1 MEAFLG
7 RDFVLISLP
16 LHKRSLLFD
25 GDEVLCGVGAGAIV
39 LEELQRFHVVFGVQL
54 PNRVEHVSRC
64 VRAGQLED
72 LLPELGGLIKQ
83 GRFWLVLGSFGR
95 CEGRGVVPLWST
107 IDGID
112 LGVLIVKFPGCPSML
127 EVIPS
132 LFSELGVPS
141 LLLLPPQFYWIAV
154 DRRRERVGHNAGP

>member
-16 LHKRSLLFD
+16 LHKRPLLFD

-64 VRAGQLED
+64 VRAGQLA
-72 LLPELGGLIKQ
+72 
-83 GRFWLVLGSFGR
+83 S
-95 CEGRGVVPLWST
+95 
-107 IDGID
+107 
-112 LGVLIVKFPGCPSML
+112 
-127 EVIPS
+127 
-132 LFSELGVPS
+132 
-141 LLLLPPQFYWIAV
+141 
-154 DRRRERVGHNAGP
+154 